1 MNKNQCDARSEDK
14 GGLYKTMM
22 WLRNY
27 FIDSLI
33 WFLPHPHGG
42 RSTITFTIHEEKS
55 EEAQDESL
63 ILKNTLFWE
72 LLVRVR
78 EEATRQSDLL
88 LNKEILKLKH
98 QKRDEW
104 NALMEYNV
112 VTEHSDGAR
121 QDVQNEAKKSWMR

>member
-1 MNKNQCDARSEDK
+1 MMTTYENCAMQLDDK
-14 GGLYKTMM
+14 AGWE

-112 VTEHSDGAR
+112 VTEH
-121 QDVQNEAKKSWMR
+121 WMVRGRMSKT